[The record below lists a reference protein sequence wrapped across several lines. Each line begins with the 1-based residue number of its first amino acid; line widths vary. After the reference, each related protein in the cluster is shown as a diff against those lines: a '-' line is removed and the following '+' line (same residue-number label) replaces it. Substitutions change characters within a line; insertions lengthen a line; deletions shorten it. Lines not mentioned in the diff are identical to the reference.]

1 MDSYDHRPIHLRNWW
16 ACKWLESATMN
27 TVQQSVRY
35 MLSGWVNRTQALPAW
50 GIPFMST
57 PFWVV
62 PRPVDEGQRPLQC
75 PQPWPL
81 PGRLSPTQGAQPMG
95 EIKCCSFSTAGLGI
109 FDREFTRPPKSLTLA
124 LIHLT
129 FRKFPGKKK
138 IKNTVGNSS
147 KLCPVPFLFHK
158 EKFQDVCT
166 FQIRGGLTSSL
177 LARCFSS
184 WSSGIDMLSVHWV
197 LLTNH

>member
-1 MDSYDHRPIHLRNWW
+1 MSSPHRKWCNSASSLKTMDSYDHRPIHLRNWW

-62 PRPVDEGQRPLQC
+62 PRPVDEGQRPLHW

-81 PGRLSPTQGAQPMG
+81 PGRPSPTQGAQPMG

-109 FDREFTRPPKSLTLA
+109 SDREFTRPPKSLTLA
-124 LIHLT
+124 LVHLT
-129 FRKFPGKKK
+129 FRKFPGKKRLK
-138 IKNTVGNSS
+138 T
-147 KLCPVPFLFHK
+147 L
-158 EKFQDVCT
+158 
-166 FQIRGGLTSSL
+166 
-177 LARCFSS
+177 
-184 WSSGIDMLSVHWV
+184 
-197 LLTNH
+197 